1 MRPNLSCNQDL
12 NSAENPASSF
22 DTQFNTEQPHCNEVE
37 DKDEEDMVEIEFE
50 LEERETYYEGKYFDT
65 IPN

>member
-12 NSAENPASSF
+12 NSAEIPASSF
-22 DTQFNTEQPHCNEVE
+22 DTQFNTEQPHCNGVE